1 MYQTPRC
8 DRLPEPSCPLGISR
22 LVPQDQTSFF
32 GVLSHIINLLLS
44 KLVRS
49 RWLYIYIYIYIIFFA
64 SLWTETNKH
73 AKREFGQYLAIST
86 SRLVNNPYTWTV
98 PVWSVHVL
106 KVRIWFPQVNKNV
119 AKTLYHS
126 NLDIRQSLLWSKT
139 RSREP

>member
-1 MYQTPRC
+1 MANSVSEQDVP
-8 DRLPEPSCPLGISR
+8 R

-32 GVLSHIINLLLS
+32 GVLSHIINLIDQACS
-44 KLVRS
+44 VKMAV
-49 RWLYIYIYIYIIFFA
+49 YIYIYFFFA

-73 AKREFGQYLAIST
+73 AKRDFGQYPAIST

-119 AKTLYHS
+119 TKTLYHS
-126 NLDIRQSLLWSKT
+126 NLGIRQSLLWSKT